1 MSGDHLS
8 ASDPE
13 PEMPDIPVTT
23 GISAT
28 TRLLLVGSVVVAMTM
43 GSFVVI
49 SSDFGRVWPSID
61 STKVPL
67 PGGR

>member
-1 MSGDHLS
+1 MSRDHLS

-13 PEMPDIPVTT
+13 PEWPDIPVTT
-23 GISAT
+23 GIST
-28 TRLLLVGSVVVAMTM
+28 MTRLLLVGSVVVAMLM
-43 GSFVVI
+43 GSFVII